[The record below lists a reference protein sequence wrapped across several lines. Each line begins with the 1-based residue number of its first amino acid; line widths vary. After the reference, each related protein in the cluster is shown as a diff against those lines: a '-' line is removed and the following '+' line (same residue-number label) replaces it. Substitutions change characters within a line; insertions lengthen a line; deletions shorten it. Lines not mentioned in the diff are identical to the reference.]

1 MSTTIGRAGEF
12 LTASILTEIFGFECF
27 IVNRNGFDLLV
38 FSKNRHI
45 RVEVKTTA
53 KVVIRRRSFAWQTQN
68 GSSIKTHLNADHYDI
83 CAFVALPL
91 RKVIFRHSS
100 EITAKT
106 TRVYISKFKE
116 LDEKETWELA
126 CAKLKK

>member
-45 RVEVKTTA
+45 RVEVKTT
-53 KVVIRRRSFAWQTQN
+53 VVIRRRSFAWQTQN

-106 TRVYISKFKE
+106 TRVYVSKFKE

>member
-38 FSKNRHI
+38 FSKNQHI

-53 KVVIRRRSFAWQTQN
+53 KVLIRRQSFAWQTQN
-68 GSSIKTHLNADHYDI
+68 GSSKKTYLNADHYDI